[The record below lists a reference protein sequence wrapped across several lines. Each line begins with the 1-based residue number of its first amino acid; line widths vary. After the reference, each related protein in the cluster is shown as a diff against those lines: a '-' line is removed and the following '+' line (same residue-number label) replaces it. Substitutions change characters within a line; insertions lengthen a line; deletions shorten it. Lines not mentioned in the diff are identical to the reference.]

1 MASDRPPFCVE
12 TIPGL
17 WEIEPSCLVWSIKFT
32 VDMFATE
39 LQDPCG
45 ISLERSMELDIFTL
59 QDDDYSCSRSTF
71 WRHTNTAVK
80 LADVA
85 RHQPRFQ

>member
-32 VDMFATE
+32 VDIFATE

-45 ISLERSMELDIFTL
+45 ISLERYYGVGYLYVTGMTIRVVDLLS
-59 QDDDYSCSRSTF
+59 
-71 WRHTNTAVK
+71 
-80 LADVA
+80 DVILI
-85 RHQPRFQ
+85 QLSN